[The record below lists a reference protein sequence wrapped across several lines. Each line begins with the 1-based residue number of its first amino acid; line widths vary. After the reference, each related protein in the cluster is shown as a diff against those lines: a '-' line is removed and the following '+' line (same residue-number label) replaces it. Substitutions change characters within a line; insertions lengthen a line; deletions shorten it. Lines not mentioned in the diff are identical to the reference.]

1 MCTLC
6 QTPIVSVVY
15 RKKRLNTIIRAISH
29 IDTQK
34 DVEYMLE
41 GVRRVWVL
49 KMERRKVTMTPV
61 DQMVTLQILLRRL

>member
-15 RKKRLNTIIRAISH
+15 RKKRLNTITRAISH

-34 DVEYMLE
+34 DGEYMLE
-41 GVRRVWVL
+41 GVGS
-49 KMERRKVTMTPV
+49 KVSVGFENGAQEGYYDPS
-61 DQMVTLQILLRRL
+61 

>member
-15 RKKRLNTIIRAISH
+15 RKKRLITIIRALSH

-34 DVEYMLE
+34 DGEYMLE

-49 KMERRKVTMTPV
+49 
-61 DQMVTLQILLRRL
+61 

>member
-34 DVEYMLE
+34 DGEYMLE
-41 GVRRVWVL
+41 GVGSKESVGF
-49 KMERRKVTMTPV
+49 ENGAQEGYYDPS
-61 DQMVTLQILLRRL
+61 

>member
-6 QTPIVSVVY
+6 QTRIVSVVY

-34 DVEYMLE
+34 DREYMLE
-41 GVRRVWVL
+41 GIGSKESVGFENGAQEVYYD
-49 KMERRKVTMTPV
+49 PS
-61 DQMVTLQILLRRL
+61 

>member
-15 RKKRLNTIIRAISH
+15 RKKRFNTIIRAISH

-34 DVEYMLE
+34 DREYMLE
-41 GVRRVWVL
+41 GVGSKESVGF
-49 KMERRKVTMTPV
+49 ENGAQEGYYDPS
-61 DQMVTLQILLRRL
+61 